1 MTDNLYDRIEQ
12 ANKMATTTDIKG
24 KDYVMV
30 NQRVR
35 AFRMVYP
42 DGLIQT
48 EIVTLKDGIVVFKAS
63 AYDDKGRLLATGFAQ
78 EKESSSFINKTSY
91 IENCETSAIGRAL
104 GFCGFGIDSSIASY
118 EEVANAQANQSK
130 KGRKPSEKDK
140 LLDDLE
146 AQKKKHG
153 KSPRLTLLINSALQD
168 ADVKNANELNI
179 AELKELLKS
188 IDSNMN
194 QLDDIKF

>member
-12 ANKMATTTDIKG
+12 ANKMTTTTDIKG

-48 EIVTLKDGIVVFKAS
+48 EIVALKDGIVVFKAS
-63 AYDDKGRLLATGFAQ
+63 AYDEKGRLLATGFAQ

-168 ADVKNANELNI
+168 ADVKTANELNI

-194 QLDDIKF
+194 QLDDIEF

>member
-12 ANKMATTTDIKG
+12 ANKMTTTTDIKG

-48 EIVTLKDGIVVFKAS
+48 EIVALKDGIVVFKAS
-63 AYDDKGRLLATGFAQ
+63 AYDEKGRLLATGFAQ

-130 KGRKPSEKDK
+130 KGRKPTEKDK

-168 ADVKNANELNI
+168 ADVKSANELNI

-194 QLDDIKF
+194 QIDDIKF

>member
-1 MTDNLYDRIEQ
+1 MTNNLYDRIEQ
-12 ANKMATTTDIKG
+12 ANKMTTTTDIKG

-48 EIVTLKDGIVVFKAS
+48 EIVALKDGIVVFKAS
-63 AYDDKGRLLATGFAQ
+63 AYDEKGRLLATGFAQ

-118 EEVANAQANQSK
+118 EEVANAQANQK
-130 KGRKPSEKDK
+130 KGRKPTEKDK

-168 ADVKNANELNI
+168 ADVKSANELNI

-194 QLDDIKF
+194 QIDDIKF

>member
-12 ANKMATTTDIKG
+12 ANKMTTTTDIKG

-48 EIVTLKDGIVVFKAS
+48 EIVALKDGIVVFKAS
-63 AYDDKGRLLATGFAQ
+63 AYDEKGRLLATGFAQ

-168 ADVKNANELNI
+168 ADVKTANELNI

>member
-48 EIVTLKDGIVVFKAS
+48 EIVALKDGIVVFKAS

>member
-12 ANKMATTTDIKG
+12 ANKMTTTTDIKG

-48 EIVTLKDGIVVFKAS
+48 EIVALKDGIVVFKAS
-63 AYDDKGRLLATGFAQ
+63 AYDEKGRLLATGFAQ

-168 ADVKNANELNI
+168 ADVKTANELNI
-179 AELKELLKS
+179 AELKELLKA